1 MPMHR
6 LYNKRR
12 LCVFAEPFFAAGNF
26 YVYVRMILLKDLYL
40 GCMLSVMKPGYYYQE
55 KIQISGNI
63 NREVIFEIRCRSK
76 YEYNEPVREK
86 TSG

>member
-1 MPMHR
+1 
-6 LYNKRR
+6 
-12 LCVFAEPFFAAGNF
+12 
-26 YVYVRMILLKDLYL
+26 
-40 GCMLSVMKPGYYYQE
+40 MLSVMKPGYYYQE